1 MKNKLFFKIFFRYL
15 FLLFSIFVI
24 FLFLSLRYF
33 RNVYIND
40 IKEIIKNDA
49 YLINETLKDYLKY
62 KNFNELDKFVKEIA
76 KKLNIRITVI
86 DEGGNVISDSEKD
99 PKLMENHIARPEI
112 QIALKEGSGI
122 YVRYSSTVKEDMIY
136 FARVF
141 EMQSKKYFIRTSYFV
156 KNFKKNFTAI
166 RNNILIFAFVLFL
179 LSIVMIYFYSRSLY
193 APIKKLKEATQHVAN
208 GNFDTKVI
216 LHEKDEFKELADNF
230 NLMIEELKQFFEEKI
245 EKQKHLNTIISSID
259 DGILAIDSKGKIIF
273 VNNGFNKIFDVQGL
287 VNKYYW
293 EFLISP
299 DLIKVIEEVISK
311 KINFQGAIEIK
322 SKFYF
327 CNATYLEQY
336 EQVIIILHDIS
347 KVKEYE
353 KIKKD
358 LVANV
363 SHELKTPLTAISG
376 FAETALETTREKD
389 TKKYLE
395 IIINNSK
402 RLINIINDLLLLSN
416 IENNNKNLQ
425 FSEIN
430 LLELLNKIKKLFE
443 KRLKEKNLKFILN
456 IDENNKKIKAD
467 IYMLEQVFINLID
480 NAVKYTEKGE
490 IRINTYMK
498 DKNKMIIEVSDTG
511 IGIPQEHIP
520 KIFERFYVVD
530 KSRSR
535 ESGGTGLGLS
545 IVKHIINIH
554 KGEILVDSKVGIGT
568 KFIIILP
575 VKITD

>member
-40 IKEIIKNDA
+40 IKEVIKNDA

-86 DEGGNVISDSEKD
+86 DDGGNVISDSEKD
-99 PKLMENHIARPEI
+99 PKSMENHLGRPEI
-112 QIALKEGSGI
+112 QIALKEGTGI

-156 KNFKKNFTAI
+156 KNFKKNFTDI

-193 APIKKLKEATQHVAN
+193 APINKLKEATQLVAN

-230 NLMIEELKQFFEEKI
+230 NFMIDELKQFFEEKI

-456 IDENNKKIKAD
+456 IDENNKKIQAD
-467 IYMLEQVFINLID
+467 LYMLEQVFINLID

>member
-1 MKNKLFFKIFFRYL
+1 MKNKLFFKIFFGYL

-40 IKEIIKNDA
+40 IKEILKNDA
-49 YLINETLKDYLKY
+49 YLINETLKDQLKY
-62 KNFNELDKFVKEIA
+62 KNFNELDKFIKEIA

-99 PKLMENHIARPEI
+99 PKLMENHLNRPEI
-112 QIALKEGSGI
+112 QIALKEGTGI
-122 YVRYSSTVKEDMIY
+122 YVRYSSTVREDMIY
-136 FARVF
+136 FARIF
-141 EMQSKKYFIRTSYFV
+141 EMQNKKYFIRTSYFL
-156 KNFKKNFTAI
+156 KSFKKNFTDI
-166 RNNILIFAFVLFL
+166 RNNILIFALIIFL
-179 LSIVMIYFYSRSLY
+179 ISIAIIYFYSRSLY
-193 APIKKLKEATQHVAN
+193 LPIKKLKEATKKVAD
-208 GNFDTKVI
+208 GDFDTKVI
-216 LHEKDEFKELADNF
+216 LHKEDEFKELADNF
-230 NLMIEELKQFFEEKI
+230 NLMTQELKQFFSEKI

-259 DGILAIDSKGKIIF
+259 DGIIAIDSKGKIVF
-273 VNNGFNKIFDVQGL
+273 VNNGFNKIFEIQGL
-287 VNKYYW
+287 DNRYYW

-299 DLIKVIEEVISK
+299 DLIKVIEDVISK
-311 KINFQGAIEIK
+311 KSNFQGAIEIK
-322 SKFYF
+322 NRFYF
-327 CNATYLEQY
+327 CNATYLDQY
-336 EQVIIILHDIS
+336 EQAIIILHDIS
-347 KVKEYE
+347 RIKEVEKV
-353 KIKKD
+353 KKD

-363 SHELKTPLTAISG
+363 SHELKTPLTAIAG
-376 FAETALETTREKD
+376 FAETALETTKEKE

-416 IENNNKNLQ
+416 IENNSQNIQ
-425 FSEIN
+425 FSEVDLSKLFN
-430 LLELLNKIKKLFE
+430 NIKKLFE

-456 IDENNKKIKAD
+456 LDENNKKIQAD
-467 IYMLEQVFINLID
+467 LYMMEQVFINLID
-480 NAVKYTEKGE
+480 NAIKYTEKGE

-498 DKNKMIIEVSDTG
+498 DKNKILIEVSDTG

-520 KIFERFYVVD
+520 RIFERFYVVD

-554 KGEILVDSKVGIGT
+554 KGEILVDSKIGTGT

-575 VKITD
+575 VKNNN